1 MRHFETYGP
10 AKSLAIPMTL
20 GFLFGWLFDSGGGG
34 SCLFGLGL
42 GVCLLLCTREYKQR
56 HWIPMELELQTI
68 VRHLMWVLGIELRPS
83 GR

>member
-34 SCLFGLGL
+34 SCLFVWVGFG
-42 GVCLLLCTREYKQR
+42 CLFVAMY
-56 HWIPMELELQTI
+56 
-68 VRHLMWVLGIELRPS
+68 S
-83 GR
+83 